1 MCAFLIHVLASSL
14 VTMSGNKR
22 IRTLLSILRWT
33 RSLTFDYHVFITR
46 SKRKSEHQIGKSFR
60 ICQCNE
66 PASIL
71 LLCLR
76 EVLNSAKRATMKF
89 WPFTPSLSFSFSPP
103 FDSSRT
109 HLQLFK
115 SSFKSRQIKRRT
127 HILPCKTSRHV
138 GLWKW
143 HYCNSNIFQNH
154 FTLHK
159 LQSSSYVQSASYESD
174 AIQKKKKKN
183 QIDRKFFK
191 GSHVLKFYMQPCMSR
206 NVISALVSLSNYRI
220 YFNDAL
226 SLPSID
232 LYTYHT
238 CKLCVYVRIVV

>member
-1 MCAFLIHVLASSL
+1 MRVLDTCPGIISRYHIGKQKDSNATLGFRVERETWRLIIMFSPS
-14 VTMSGNKR
+14 
-22 IRTLLSILRWT
+22 
-33 RSLTFDYHVFITR
+33 TR

-89 WPFTPSLSFSFSPP
+89 WPFTPSLPFSFSPP

-115 SSFKSRQIKRRT
+115 SSFKSRQIKKRT

-174 AIQKKKKKN
+174 EKKN
-183 QIDRKFFK
+183 QIMEIFQRL
-191 GSHVLKFYMQPCMSR
+191 SCLEILHAAMHVTKCYLCPS
-206 NVISALVSLSNYRI
+206 ISLQLQDILQRCLVSSFYQPIYLS
-220 YFNDAL
+220 
-226 SLPSID
+226 
-232 LYTYHT
+232 
-238 CKLCVYVRIVV
+238 YV